1 LISVP
6 EAALAI
12 QRVTHIG
19 VCVSDLER
27 SIRFYR
33 DLLGFQYLSRIH
45 IAGEPSDTLLALKG
59 VDVHAAYL
67 ERDGVR
73 IELLGFASPRV
84 EPLGPP
90 RRMNHLGF
98 THLSIRVTELENV
111 VERLRTQGVRVL
123 DRTRIDIPARGSA
136 AVMITDP
143 DGLWIE
149 LVESPGDPTLPPQV

>member
-1 LISVP
+1 M
-6 EAALAI
+6 AI
-12 QRVTHIG
+12 QRVTHLG

-27 SIRFYR
+27 SIGFYR

-45 IAGEPSDTLLALKG
+45 LTGEPSDTLLALEG

-73 IELLGFASPRV
+73 LELLYFASPV
-84 EPLGPP
+84 AEPLEPP
-90 RRMNHLGF
+90 RRMNHLGL
-98 THLSIRVTELENV
+98 THLSLRVTELNEV
-111 VERLRTQGVRVL
+111 VERLRARDVRVL

-149 LVESPGDPTLPPQV
+149 LVESPGDPARPPQV

>member
-1 LISVP
+1 LTGAP
-6 EAALAI
+6 EAVMAI
-12 QRVTHIG
+12 QRVTHVG
-19 VCVSDLER
+19 VCVSDMER

-45 IAGEPSDTLLALKG
+45 LVGEPSDTLLALKG
-59 VDVHAAYL
+59 TDVHSAFL

-73 IELLGFASPRV
+73 LELIWFVSPVASPF
-84 EPLGPP
+84 EPP

-98 THLSIRVTELENV
+98 THLSLRVTELDEM
-111 VERLRTQGVRVL
+111 VERLRAQGVRVL
-123 DRTRIDIPARGSA
+123 DHTRIDIPVRGSA

-149 LVESPGDPTLPPQV
+149 LVQSRSDPALPPQV

>member
-1 LISVP
+1 MSVP
-6 EAALAI
+6 DVAMAI

-27 SIRFYR
+27 SIRFYC
-33 DLLGFQYLSRIH
+33 DLLGFRYLSRIH
-45 IAGEPSDTLLALKG
+45 IAGEPTDTLLALVG
-59 VDVHAAYL
+59 VDVQAAYL

-73 IELLGFASPRV
+73 LEMLAFASPPA
-84 EPLGPP
+84 EPLEPP

-98 THLSIRVTELENV
+98 THLSIRVTELTDM
-111 VERLRTQGVRVL
+111 VERLRAQGVRVL

-149 LVESPGDPTLPPQV
+149 LVESPGDPTLPPHV